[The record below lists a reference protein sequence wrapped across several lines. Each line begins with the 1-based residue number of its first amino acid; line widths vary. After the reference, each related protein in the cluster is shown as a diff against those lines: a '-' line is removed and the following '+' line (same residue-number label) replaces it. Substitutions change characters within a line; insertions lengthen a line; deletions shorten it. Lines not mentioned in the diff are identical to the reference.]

1 MAFWQGLVQIDVKL
15 MTPRA
20 PRLLPSAPITDPRLR
35 LKAIGLMALA
45 TICFALLDATAKYLV
60 TVKAV
65 PVMEITW
72 LRFVGHIVFSAVVLW
87 PFAFKPS
94 LRSAKPV
101 MQVLRSLIMIVTTGF
116 NFISLRYLQLDQ
128 TVTIFFLAP
137 LLVALLAGPLLHEW
151 VGWHRM
157 VAIVAGF
164 LGVLLVMHPGFGTL
178 HWAMLIS
185 LVATFGYALYN
196 LSTRYLAAY
205 DPPEVTQTYTPLAG
219 AIVLMPF
226 ALAAWVPP
234 QDITVWLLL
243 ASLGFWGGLGH
254 WLLILAHR
262 IAPASALAPYIYLG
276 LIWMSFAGFRCFRTG
291 ADGMDAER
299 RCDRDPL
306 RPLSLRPRAQGA
318 RREGRWPGLRHRH
331 PVAGCPP

>member
-1 MAFWQGLVQIDVKL
+1 MAFWQGLVQIDVNL

-65 PVMEITW
+65 PVMQITW

-87 PFAFKPS
+87 PFAFEPS

-151 VGWHRM
+151 VG
-157 VAIVAGF
+157 
-164 LGVLLVMHPGFGTL
+164 
-178 HWAMLIS
+178 
-185 LVATFGYALYN
+185 
-196 LSTRYLAAY
+196 
-205 DPPEVTQTYTPLAG
+205 
-219 AIVLMPF
+219 
-226 ALAAWVPP
+226 
-234 QDITVWLLL
+234 
-243 ASLGFWGGLGH
+243 
-254 WLLILAHR
+254 
-262 IAPASALAPYIYLG
+262 
-276 LIWMSFAGFRCFRTG
+276 
-291 ADGMDAER
+291 
-299 RCDRDPL
+299 
-306 RPLSLRPRAQGA
+306 
-318 RREGRWPGLRHRH
+318 
-331 PVAGCPP
+331 

>member
-157 VAIVAGF
+157 VAILAGF

-178 HWAMLIS
+178 HWAMLIA

-234 QDITVWLLL
+234 QDISVWLLL

-276 LIWMSFAGFRCFRTG
+276 LIWMSFAGFVVFGQVPTAWTLSG
-291 ADGMDAER
+291 AAIVILSGLYLFARER
-299 RCDRDPL
+299 KVL
-306 RPLSLRPRAQGA
+306 GA
-318 RREGRWPGLRHRH
+318 KVVGP
-331 PVAGCPP
+331 ASDIATQ